1 MQRVFS
7 AAFTHTR
14 RRCLAALAPSRKL
27 SVAVTVFQQPRLL
40 MPKEVTWT
48 GVANR
53 SCCSLRAAAAHFSSY
68 VGASTEEEEG
78 DAIVYLA
85 EEELQQQYHSRIVRR
100 LENDAYDA
108 AVEVYEEM
116 LMDCVKPLPDT
127 LVEIIFYSPT
137 ISDALDVLQDSI
149 RGGDRPSVLVY
160 NEILRRCSDAKLQY
174 TALRLLQEME
184 RFNIEPDVDTY
195 CWIIRTIGSLLHLTT
210 AAFVPWWM
218 NCFLFIDVVLPTTYV
233 RG

>member
-1 MQRVFS
+1 MMQRMFS
-7 AAFTHTR
+7 AAVTHAR
-14 RRCLAALAPSRKL
+14 RRCLAALPPSRNR
-27 SVAVTVFQQPRLL
+27 SAAVTTVQQPSLL
-40 MPKEVTWT
+40 LRNGVTWT
-48 GVANR
+48 SVVNQPR
-53 SCCSLRAAAAHFSSY
+53 CSFRATAAHFSSQPE
-68 VGASTEEEEG
+68 VSTEEEE

-108 AVEVYEEM
+108 AMEVYEEM
-116 LMDCVKPLPDT
+116 RLDCVKPLPDT

-195 CWIIRTIGSLLHLTT
+195 CWIIRTIGELL
-210 AAFVPWWM
+210 
-218 NCFLFIDVVLPTTYV
+218 N
-233 RG
+233 